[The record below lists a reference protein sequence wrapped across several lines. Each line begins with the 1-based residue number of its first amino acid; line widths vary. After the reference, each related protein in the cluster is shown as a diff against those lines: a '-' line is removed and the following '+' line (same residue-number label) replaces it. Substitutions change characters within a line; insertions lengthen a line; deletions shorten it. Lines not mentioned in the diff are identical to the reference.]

1 MESRNK
7 LALRTALLSAITNA
21 VMAVGK
27 GIAGVLGHS
36 DALLADAIESV
47 SDVFS
52 SILVIFGIRYAQK
65 PADDDHPYGHG
76 RAESLST
83 LATLLFDSSMSA
95 LPIIA
100 SQQGPSVGLFIHQQ
114 GT

>member
-36 DALLADAIESV
+36 DA
-47 SDVFS
+47 
-52 SILVIFGIRYAQK
+52 
-65 PADDDHPYGHG
+65 
-76 RAESLST
+76 
-83 LATLLFDSSMSA
+83 
-95 LPIIA
+95 
-100 SQQGPSVGLFIHQQ
+100 
-114 GT
+114 